1 MQAPLRLT
9 LTFLLAVYSFF
20 FSASSPFFYADDH
33 ANLTGSASSLTGSA
47 ASRLG
52 HPKVYAQAG
61 GNIGGGGYVASGWGG
76 DALKNRVFFTFMFVE
91 TMSWFWVWVTLQE
104 ERREMLARKARR
116 RSGSYMRDQ

>member
-9 LTFLLAVYSFF
+9 LTFLLAIYSFF
-20 FSASSPFFYADDH
+20 FSASSPFFYTDEYT
-33 ANLTGSASSLTGSA
+33 NSSSLAGSGTVS
-47 ASRLG
+47 SRLG
-52 HPKVYAQAG
+52 HPRLHTQGGAGVY
-61 GNIGGGGYVASGWGG
+61 VPSGWGG

-116 RSGSYMRDQ
+116 RSGSGYVREH